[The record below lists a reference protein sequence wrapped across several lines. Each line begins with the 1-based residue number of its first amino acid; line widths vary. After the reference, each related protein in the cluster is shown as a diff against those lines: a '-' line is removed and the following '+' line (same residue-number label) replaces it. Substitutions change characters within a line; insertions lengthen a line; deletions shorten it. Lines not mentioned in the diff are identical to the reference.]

1 MALVMYDLDGT
12 LLDTAA
18 EILEAVNLTLQE
30 FNHTLV
36 SEEEVRRWSR
46 YGMVNANR
54 LEGKHGS

>member
-30 FNHTLV
+30 
-36 SEEEVRRWSR
+36 
-46 YGMVNANR
+46 
-54 LEGKHGS
+54 